1 MTFYANS
8 TWAGEPSDDGTK
20 NQDCTFLLY
29 GGRYFDA
36 NCKGKHGFI
45 CERYADGLAAVY
57 GIYLYSSQVLLFFL
71 HPLSLLIDAYKTSI
85 TSPPLI
91 SV

>member
-36 NCKGKHGFI
+36 NCKGKQGFI

-57 GIYLYSSQVLLFFL
+57 GIYLYSSQVLLGFFF
-71 HPLSLLIDAYKTSI
+71 TSI
-85 TSPPLI
+85 II
-91 SV
+91 SNRCL